1 MSIAK
6 VYFSKKLTAQRL
18 IDIYQKLN
26 INLPGKVAVKLH
38 SGELGGH
45 NFLKPDEVKDLV
57 NYLNGTIVQCNT
69 AYEGKR
75 YETESHLKAIRDHG
89 FASIAPVDIM
99 DSEQP
104 DLILPIAP
112 HFQIKKNY
120 VGKHLQNYDSLLVL
134 SHFKGHAMG
143 GFGGALKNMS
153 IGIASKYGKAYI
165 HGAGEVEHIWDCE
178 QNKFLEAMADADKSI
193 MEFFSNKIAFINCMV
208 RLSIDCDCDSNPH
221 EPEMHD
227 IGILASLDPVALDQ
241 ACLDLIYNSD
251 DPKKKSLIK
260 RIEEKNGAHILEAA
274 EQLKIGSREY
284 ELIDIDN
291 E

>member
-1 MSIAK
+1 
-6 VYFSKKLTAQRL
+6 
-18 IDIYQKLN
+18 
-26 INLPGKVAVKLH
+26 
-38 SGELGGH
+38 
-45 NFLKPDEVKDLV
+45 
-57 NYLNGTIVQCNT
+57 
-69 AYEGKR
+69 
-75 YETESHLKAIRDHG
+75 
-89 FASIAPVDIM
+89 M

-251 DPKKKSLIK
+251 DPKKESLIK
-260 RIEEKNGAHILEAA
+260 RIEEKNGDHILEAA